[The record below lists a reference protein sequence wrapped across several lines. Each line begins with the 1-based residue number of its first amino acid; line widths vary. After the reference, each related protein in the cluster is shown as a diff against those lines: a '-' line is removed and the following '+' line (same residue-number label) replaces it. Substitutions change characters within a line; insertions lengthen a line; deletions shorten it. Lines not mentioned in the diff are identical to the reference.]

1 MIVDA
6 ATNQI
11 VEAYTVGGHHW
22 IYSDSGLVLVNQESG
37 EVATMIRLSSLSM
50 DFICQGLRYTHTQRL
65 YRSVSFL

>member
-6 ATNQI
+6 ATNKI

-37 EVATMIRLSSLSM
+37 EVATMIRLSS
-50 DFICQGLRYTHTQRL
+50 
-65 YRSVSFL
+65 